1 MPGEDVVSLFG
12 LSIRNVTL
20 PEAAAMLVTD
30 AQAGTR
36 RQVNFV
42 NAHCV
47 NVGAR
52 DGSYLKALRESD
64 LLFADGSGMRLAAR
78 LAGLDLRDN
87 VNGTDLFPLLCE
99 AAAAA
104 GVGVALLGARPGVAQ
119 RCGDNM
125 MARFPGLKVVWAHH
139 GYLQDVDTQALVE
152 SVNASGAGLLFV
164 AMGVPMQELWI
175 ARHADAL
182 RPPVLLGVGA
192 LFDFYSGEVS
202 RAPALV
208 RRWGLEWVYRFL
220 LEPRRMFTRYI
231 LGNPLFIGRTLARRA
246 LGRQVLR
253 HSPLLRD

>member
-1 MPGEDVVSLFG
+1 MPGDDFIPLFG
-12 LSIRNVTL
+12 LPIRNSTL
-20 PEAAAMLVTD
+20 PETAAMLVTD

-47 NVGAR
+47 NVAAR
-52 DGSYLKALRESD
+52 DKNYLAALTGSD

-87 VNGTDLFPLLCE
+87 VNGTDLFPLLCQ

-125 MARFPGLKVVWAHH
+125 MQRYPGLKVVWSHH
-139 GYLQDVDTQALVE
+139 GYLKDMDQSALLE

-175 ARHADAL
+175 ARHANGL
-182 RPPVLLGVGA
+182 RVPVLLGVGA

-208 RRWGLEWVYRFL
+208 RKLGMEWVYRFL
-220 LEPRRMFTRYI
+220 LEPRRMFSRYI
-231 LGNPLFIGRTLARRA
+231 LGNPLFIGRALIRRA
-246 LGRQVLR
+246 MGRQTLR
-253 HSPLLRD
+253 HSHLISD